1 MIFGFVLTAILIG
14 CLMPVQASLNAALT
28 KHLDSPY
35 LASLV
40 SLAIGA
46 IAVSILVL
54 VQGQSFVQLKKLSTV
69 SPHLLLGGILG
80 AVFVGSS
87 LFFIPRMGATAMI
100 SAFITGQLLGSV
112 LIDHFGLFGLPV
124 NSIHPLRILGIFML
138 FAGVFL
144 VVRKAA

>member
-14 CLMPVQASLNAALT
+14 CLMPVQASLNAGLT
-28 KHLDSPY
+28 RHLESPY

-40 SLAIGA
+40 SLAIGV
-46 IAVSILVL
+46 IAVAFLIF
-54 VQGQSFVQLKKLSTV
+54 VQGMSFVPLKKISTV

-100 SAFITGQLLGSV
+100 GAFITGQLLGSV
-112 LIDHFGLFGLPV
+112 LIDHFGLLGLPV
-124 NSIHPLRILGIFML
+124 NPIHSMRILGIFLL

-144 VVRKAA
+144 VVRKA